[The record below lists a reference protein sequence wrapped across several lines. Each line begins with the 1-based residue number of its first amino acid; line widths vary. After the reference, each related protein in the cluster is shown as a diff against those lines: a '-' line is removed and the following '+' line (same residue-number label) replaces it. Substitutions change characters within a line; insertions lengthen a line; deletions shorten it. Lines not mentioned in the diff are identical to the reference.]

1 MQLTK
6 MSNFRIV
13 LILQYVVMSVW
24 EHSQAPDVDLRS
36 VRLRAVEQ
44 FGRGVFRRPAVRL
57 ERLVL
62 LVHVAQTEI
71 YKPA

>member
-1 MQLTK
+1 
-6 MSNFRIV
+6 
-13 LILQYVVMSVW
+13 MSVW